1 MFQLESFTMRIISD
15 NYDTPA
21 TIQTSLS
28 IVVAVYNEQEVLA
41 KFHYQLANVLTSL
54 THIQSEIIYINDGSS
69 DSTWDIL
76 KSLPSNGHTIKLF
89 NLSRNFGK
97 EAAMTAG
104 LDHAKSD
111 AVILLDAD
119 LQDPPELIPKMIAS
133 WQQGFD
139 VVNMRRSQRHGE
151 SKFKKWTAHAF
162 YRLLALVSDEV
173 VIKKDVGDFR
183 LLSQRVVQQ
192 INKLP
197 ERNRYMKGLMA
208 WPGFKQVTLE
218 FERPQRAA
226 GKTKWNFIELVALG
240 LSGITSFS
248 IKPLKI
254 ATWLGVSISLAAF
267 FYSAFLFLETLIF
280 GNQVQ
285 GYPSLMLAQL
295 WLGGVQLL
303 AIGVLGEYIGR
314 IYKESKGRP
323 IYIVEESLQLTQ
335 NKADEKQAEQ
345 VTYASK

>member
-1 MFQLESFTMRIISD
+1 MRVISD
-15 NYDTPA
+15 NYHAPLA
-21 TIQTSLS
+21 RQTSLS

-41 KFHYQLANVLTSL
+41 HFHNQLAAVLNTLSN
-54 THIQSEIIYINDGSS
+54 IKSEIIYINDGSS
-69 DSTWDIL
+69 DDTWDIL
-76 KSLPSNGHTIKLF
+76 KALPARGFAIKLF

-104 LDHAKSD
+104 LDHANSD
-111 AVILLDAD
+111 AIILLDAD

-133 WQQGFD
+133 WQQGYD
-139 VVNMRRSQRHGE
+139 VVTMRRSQRHGE
-151 SKFKKWTAHAF
+151 SKLKKWTAHAF
-162 YRLLALVSDEV
+162 YRLLAFMSDDV
-173 VIKKDVGDFR
+173 VIEKDVGDFR
-183 LLSQRVVQQ
+183 LLSHNVVQQ

-208 WPGFKQVTLE
+208 WPGFKQITLE
-218 FERPQRAA
+218 FERPKRAA

-323 IYIVEESLQLTQ
+323 IYIIEESLQLSQ
-335 NKADEKQAEQ
+335 EQIGENKSKQ